1 MEEGG
6 RFLSSRFQSSSA
18 SSGLG
23 DADIYQIGY
32 GEVINKSQWLRTS
45 LFLSHVKF
53 DERSRLLSSTL
64 WLRDPESF
72 HLVTEPRQHE
82 ASKVF
87 DGREWERV

>member
-32 GEVINKSQWLRTS
+32 GEVINKSQ
-45 LFLSHVKF
+45 
-53 DERSRLLSSTL
+53 
-64 WLRDPESF
+64 
-72 HLVTEPRQHE
+72 
-82 ASKVF
+82 
-87 DGREWERV
+87 